1 MTAKGHITLQKY
13 CFYVSW
19 QNLDL
24 NFQPCRLQNS
34 NKTKRRLVRPKRRF
48 TKIYRR
54 LVFLKRR
61 FDFLRIFVL
70 IGRVGSCGF
79 ESKNHGLQIVATA
92 QRRKTIGRI
101 VLPIVFLCVALC
113 DQIVLPGYTFRASS
127 KHFTAAFKSSSL
139 RTYAILACF
148 LPFSGSE

>member
-34 NKTKRRLVRPKRRF
+34 NKTNRRFVRPKRRF
-48 TKIYRR
+48 AKIKWR

-61 FDFLRIFVL
+61 FAFLRIFVL

-79 ESKNHGLQIVATA
+79 ESKAMVCRLWLWHKEKKQSAGLSC
-92 QRRKTIGRI
+92 RLFFF
-101 VLPIVFLCVALC
+101 VLRCVIRLFC
-113 DQIVLPGYTFRASS
+113 PDILLGLLPSILLRL
-127 KHFTAAFKSSSL
+127 SSL
-139 RTYAILACF
+139 L
-148 LPFSGSE
+148 L

>member
-34 NKTKRRLVRPKRRF
+34 NKINRRF
-48 TKIYRR
+48 TKIYRRFAKMKRR

-79 ESKNHGLQIVATA
+79 ESKAMVCRLWLRHKEKNNRQDCLADCFS
-92 QRRKTIGRI
+92 
-101 VLPIVFLCVALC
+101 LYCV
-113 DQIVLPGYTFRASS
+113 V
-127 KHFTAAFKSSSL
+127 
-139 RTYAILACF
+139 
-148 LPFSGSE
+148 

>member
-34 NKTKRRLVRPKRRF
+34 NKTKRHFVRPKRRF
-48 TKIYRR
+48 AKMKRR

-61 FDFLRIFVL
+61 FAFFEDFCSNRASRELCFLKVKPWFADCGYGTKKKQSAGLSCRLFFFVL
-70 IGRVGSCGF
+70 RCVIRLFCPDILL
-79 ESKNHGLQIVATA
+79 GL
-92 QRRKTIGRI
+92 
-101 VLPIVFLCVALC
+101 LPSILLR
-113 DQIVLPGYTFRASS
+113 L
-127 KHFTAAFKSSSL
+127 SSL
-139 RTYAILACF
+139 L
-148 LPFSGSE
+148 L

>member
-48 TKIYRR
+48 GKM
-54 LVFLKRR
+54 KRR
-61 FDFLRIFVL
+61 FGSKGILLYLILRK
-70 IGRVGSCGF
+70 IGFALSNDYVAEQADRMI
-79 ESKNHGLQIVATA
+79 IV
-92 QRRKTIGRI
+92 
-101 VLPIVFLCVALC
+101 
-113 DQIVLPGYTFRASS
+113 
-127 KHFTAAFKSSSL
+127 
-139 RTYAILACF
+139 
-148 LPFSGSE
+148 

>member
-24 NFQPCRLQNS
+24 NFQPCQLQNS
-34 NKTKRRLVRPKRRF
+34 NKINRRFVRPKRRF
-48 TKIYRR
+48 GKMKRR

-70 IGRVGSCGF
+70 IGRVESCGF
-79 ESKNHGLQIVATA
+79 ESKAMVCRLWLRHKEKNNRQDCPADCFFFVLRCVIRLFCPDILLGL
-92 QRRKTIGRI
+92 
-101 VLPIVFLCVALC
+101 LPSILLR
-113 DQIVLPGYTFRASS
+113 L
-127 KHFTAAFKSSSL
+127 SSL
-139 RTYAILACF
+139 L
-148 LPFSGSE
+148 L

>member
-34 NKTKRRLVRPKRRF
+34 NKTNRRFVRPKRRF
-48 TKIYRR
+48 AKMKRR

-61 FDFLRIFVL
+61 FAFLRIFVL

-79 ESKNHGLQIVATA
+79 ESKAMVCRLWLWHKEKKQSAGLSC
-92 QRRKTIGRI
+92 RLFFF
-101 VLPIVFLCVALC
+101 VLRCVIRLFC
-113 DQIVLPGYTFRASS
+113 PDILLGLLPSILLRL
-127 KHFTAAFKSSSL
+127 SSL
-139 RTYAILACF
+139 L
-148 LPFSGSE
+148 L

>member
-34 NKTKRRLVRPKRRF
+34 NKINRRFVRPKRRF
-48 TKIYRR
+48 AKMKRR

-79 ESKNHGLQIVATA
+79 ESKNHGLQIVAMA
-92 QRRKTIGRI
+92 QRKKQSTGLSCRLFFF
-101 VLPIVFLCVALC
+101 VLRCVIRLFC
-113 DQIVLPGYTFRASS
+113 PDILLGLLPSILLRL
-127 KHFTAAFKSSSL
+127 SSL
-139 RTYAILACF
+139 L
-148 LPFSGSE
+148 L

>member
-1 MTAKGHITLQKY
+1 MFFDKPKQEYKQNKPPFCLNISAFCKNETAFGECPNAVL
-13 CFYVSW
+13 
-19 QNLDL
+19 L
-24 NFQPCRLQNS
+24 
-34 NKTKRRLVRPKRRF
+34 
-48 TKIYRR
+48 
-54 LVFLKRR
+54 
-61 FDFLRIFVL
+61 FLRIFVL

-92 QRRKTIGRI
+92 QRKKTIGRI

>member
-34 NKTKRRLVRPKRRF
+34 NKTNSRF
-48 TKIYRR
+48 TKIYRRFAKMKRR

-61 FDFLRIFVL
+61 FGSKGILLYLILRK
-70 IGRVGSCGF
+70 IGFALS
-79 ESKNHGLQIVATA
+79 ND
-92 QRRKTIGRI
+92 
-101 VLPIVFLCVALC
+101 CVAEQA
-113 DQIVLPGYTFRASS
+113 DRMIIV
-127 KHFTAAFKSSSL
+127 
-139 RTYAILACF
+139 
-148 LPFSGSE
+148 

>member
-24 NFQPCRLQNS
+24 NFQPYRLQNS
-34 NKTKRRLVRPKRRF
+34 NKINRRFVRPKRRF
-48 TKIYRR
+48 GKMKRR

-61 FDFLRIFVL
+61 FGFLRIFVL
-70 IGRVGSCGF
+70 IGRMGSCGF
-79 ESKNHGLQIVATA
+79 ESKAMVCRLWLWHKEK
-92 QRRKTIGRI
+92 KTIGRI
-101 VLPIVFLCVALC
+101 VLPIVFLCIALC

>member
-34 NKTKRRLVRPKRRF
+34 NKTNRRF

-54 LVFLKRR
+54 FGKMKRR
-61 FDFLRIFVL
+61 L
-70 IGRVGSCGF
+70 
-79 ESKNHGLQIVATA
+79 ESVQTPFWL
-92 QRRKTIGRI
+92 
-101 VLPIVFLCVALC
+101 
-113 DQIVLPGYTFRASS
+113 
-127 KHFTAAFKSSSL
+127 
-139 RTYAILACF
+139 LAKF
-148 LPFSGSE
+148 A